1 MFSICGCG
9 WRLRFWLR
17 LRTTST
23 LKLRDGTAV
32 GVGAEMEAG
41 MGDGAATTQTS
52 RITAWPPQNPGLGAK
67 RRFEA
72 LEAIPV
78 SLFGVF
84 GATFQKWKMLCSLRA
99 ASYTINVFTQG
110 FSSKVDFQGTLGSYS
125 TSAPPIFIDFLPTNS
140 SRKKRSPFHSRGG
153 EGGEGWLAAWIWA
166 VRSGRLGLGG

>member
-1 MFSICGCG
+1 MFSICDCG

-23 LKLRDGTAV
+23 LKLTDGTAAGAGIGV

-52 RITAWPPQNPGLGAK
+52 RITAWPPQNPGLGPK

-78 SLFGVF
+78 STFGVS
-84 GATFQKWKMLCSLRA
+84 GATFK
-99 ASYTINVFTQG
+99 T
-110 FSSKVDFQGTLGSYS
+110 
-125 TSAPPIFIDFLPTNS
+125 
-140 SRKKRSPFHSRGG
+140 RK
-153 EGGEGWLAAWIWA
+153 LNL
-166 VRSGRLGLGG
+166 RSGQPAIQLTFSLGDFY

>member
-1 MFSICGCG
+1 MSSEEVLMFSICGCG

-23 LKLRDGTAV
+23 LKLTDGTAVGAGV

-52 RITAWPPQNPGLGAK
+52 RITAGPPQNQGLGPK

-84 GATFQKWKMLCSLRA
+84 GATFQKWKMLRSLRA

-125 TSAPPIFIDFLPTNS
+125 TCRPPH
-140 SRKKRSPFHSRGG
+140 FH
-153 EGGEGWLAAWIWA
+153 
-166 VRSGRLGLGG
+166 